1 MFSPFERLFAWR
13 YLRARRQEGFIS
25 VIALFSFLGI
35 ALGVAAL
42 IIVMSVMNGF
52 RQELT
57 NQILGINGHIAV
69 FGTTGPMTDYEVL
82 REKIEKLPGITQVAP
97 VIENQAMAIA
107 NGQAMGVQVNGMFH
121 DDLENRKNVSEKIIS
136 GGLKYYTTPSSILVG
151 ARIAE
156 KMHLSIGDKITL
168 IAPEGTQTAFGTVP
182 RSKAFTVAGI
192 FEVGMYQYD
201 SGFVFIP
208 IEMAQKFFQMGDGV
222 SGLEIFTTDPDQKEL
237 FKDEIRPLLLG
248 HDARL
253 FDWQEANSK
262 FFTAVQVERNVM
274 FVILTLIILVASF
287 NVISSLIMLVKDKG
301 RDIAI
306 LRTMGASRGMIMRI
320 FFLTGSTLGV
330 VGAALGSL
338 LGLLFCWNIEGIR
351 RFIESL
357 SGTNLFSSEIYFLSK
372 LPARVD
378 SMEVTLVITIALGLT
393 FLASLY
399 PSWRAS
405 KLDPVEALRYE

>member
-57 NQILGINGHIAV
+57 SQILGINGHIAV
-69 FGTTGPMTDYEVL
+69 FGTMGPMDDYDVL
-82 REKIEKLPGITQVAP
+82 RKKIEKLPGITQVAP
-97 VIENQAMAIA
+97 VVENQAMAIA
-107 NGQAMGVQVNGMFH
+107 HGQAMGVQVNGMFLE
-121 DDLENRKNVSEKIIS
+121 DLKNRKNVSEKIIA
-136 GGLKYYTTPSSILVG
+136 GGMKYYTTPSSILVG
-151 ARIAE
+151 ARLAE
-156 KMHLSIGDKITL
+156 KMGLSIGDKLTIV
-168 IAPEGTQTAFGTVP
+168 APEGTSTAFGTVP
-182 RSKAFTVAGI
+182 RTKTFTVAGI

-201 SGFVFIP
+201 SGFVFVP
-208 IEMAQKFFQMGDGV
+208 IETAQKFFQMGEGV
-222 SGLEIFTTDPDQKEL
+222 SGLEIFTTDPNQKDK
-237 FKDEIRPLLLG
+237 FKEEIIPLL
-248 HDARL
+248 HDHRARM

-262 FFTAVQVERNVM
+262 FFTAVEVERNVM

-320 FFLTGSTLGV
+320 FFLTGSTLGL
-330 VGAALGSL
+330 VGTTLGSVL
-338 LGLLFCWNIEGIR
+338 ALLFCWNIERIR
-351 RFIESL
+351 KFIESL
-357 SGTNLFSSEIYFLSK
+357 SGSNLFNSEIYFLSK
-372 LPARVD
+372 LPAKVD
-378 SMEVTLVITIALGLT
+378 TTEVALVIGIALGLT